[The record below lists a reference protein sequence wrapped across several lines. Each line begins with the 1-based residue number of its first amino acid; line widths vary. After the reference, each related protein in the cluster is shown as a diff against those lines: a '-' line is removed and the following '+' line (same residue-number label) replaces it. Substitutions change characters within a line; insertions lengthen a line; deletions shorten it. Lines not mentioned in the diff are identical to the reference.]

1 MAKRVVSCTDTILL
15 ATYPKYRKE
24 MTIMN
29 EPIYNLQHQ
38 IQEALSEI
46 NEMRGARIDAVDNNG
61 IVTLTGIVPT
71 VDARERAEAIVR
83 GLDGVTSVINELNV
97 V

>member
-1 MAKRVVSCTDTILL
+1 
-15 ATYPKYRKE
+15 
-24 MTIMN
+24 MN
-29 EPIYNLQHQ
+29 KPIYDLQHQ
-38 IQEALSEI
+38 IQEALAEI
-46 NEMRGARIDAVDNNG
+46 NDMRGARIDILNSNG

-83 GLDGVTSVINELNV
+83 GMDGVTNVINELNV

>member
-1 MAKRVVSCTDTILL
+1 M
-15 ATYPKYRKE
+15 
-24 MTIMN
+24 MN
-29 EPIYNLQHQ
+29 KPIYDLQHQ
-38 IQEALSEI
+38 IQEALAEI
-46 NEMRGARIDAVDNNG
+46 NELRGARIDVLDSNG

-83 GLDGVTSVINELNV
+83 GMDGVTSVINELNV

>member
-1 MAKRVVSCTDTILL
+1 
-15 ATYPKYRKE
+15 
-24 MTIMN
+24 MN
-29 EPIYNLQHQ
+29 KPIYDLQHQ
-38 IQEALSEI
+38 VQEALAEI
-46 NEMRGARIDAVDNNG
+46 NDMRGARIDILDSNG

-83 GLDGVTSVINELNV
+83 RMDGVTTVINELNV